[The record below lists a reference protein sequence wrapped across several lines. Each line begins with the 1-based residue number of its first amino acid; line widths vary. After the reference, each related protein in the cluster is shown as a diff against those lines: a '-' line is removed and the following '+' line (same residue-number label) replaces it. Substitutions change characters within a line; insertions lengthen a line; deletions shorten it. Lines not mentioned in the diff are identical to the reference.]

1 MWMWRDWRG
10 VRGEARVVERRA
22 ERKRR
27 VGVVV
32 FMLKREYQVCLIIN
46 ERPALN

>member
-1 MWMWRDWRG
+1 MWLWRDWRG

-32 FMLKREYQVCLIIN
+32 FMLGSSCWEGSIKYV
-46 ERPALN
+46 